1 MFVYIINT
9 FDFSVW
15 KMFKLIFY
23 QILKN
28 RTTLMRLSRNC
39 FNVMPKWTLFSYP
52 RAPAQQVPD
61 GLMCYFCLKSIA
73 EFDKKVNHVL
83 ETFCDYF
90 ESLPDQF
97 PTLPPDFDVFLQDG
111 VLTMNLGG
119 SYGTYVINKQT
130 ASRQIWVASP
140 YSGPQYYNFVNGQ
153 WVDSKDGG
161 VLSDKLAEELGM
173 VFRGTLENF
182 PQFTYD

>member
-1 MFVYIINT
+1 
-9 FDFSVW
+9 
-15 KMFKLIFY
+15 
-23 QILKN
+23 
-28 RTTLMRLSRNC
+28 MRLSRNC

-119 SYGTYVINKQT
+119 SYVDRSITTSSMASGLIQRTAVFFPINWPKNLCTYGI
-130 ASRQIWVASP
+130 
-140 YSGPQYYNFVNGQ
+140 
-153 WVDSKDGG
+153 
-161 VLSDKLAEELGM
+161 
-173 VFRGTLENF
+173 
-182 PQFTYD
+182 